1 MREKVENFFLW
12 KAFLKIE
19 RFVMVLAS
27 VAIVLTIVVNVICR
41 YVFHITF
48 NGYDEIVVILALW
61 LYYVGGL
68 YGSYEDCQI
77 KADVLSIVIHKE
89 SSLRLLNIIQK
100 LFTLI
105 ISIVLAVWAIEYL
118 EFCLKMG
125 GRTAILHI
133 PMLVSRFALVFG
145 YVVPVIYNIYHMIL
159 ALTEKND
166 TKELGGADNA

>member
-27 VAIVLTIVVNVICR
+27 VAIVLTIVINVVCR

-89 SSLRLLNIIQK
+89 SSLRLL
-100 LFTLI
+100 
-105 ISIVLAVWAIEYL
+105 
-118 EFCLKMG
+118 
-125 GRTAILHI
+125 
-133 PMLVSRFALVFG
+133 
-145 YVVPVIYNIYHMIL
+145 
-159 ALTEKND
+159 
-166 TKELGGADNA
+166 

>member
-105 ISIVLAVWAIEYL
+105 ISIVLAG
-118 EFCLKMG
+118 MG
-125 GRTAILHI
+125 YR
-133 PMLVSRFALVFG
+133 VFG
-145 YVVPVIYNIYHMIL
+145 IL
-159 ALTEKND
+159 SENGRKNCHFAHTD
-166 TKELGGADNA
+166 AGITLCSGIRLCYACDL